1 LHSFRRL
8 VVYMFLCSALLS
20 VAQLQAA
27 SHPESSY
34 DVVVYGATASGAM
47 AAISAAREGM
57 HVVLLE
63 PGTHVGGML
72 TGGLSATDV
81 GNPNVIGGDALEF
94 FERIGRYYDM
104 QQYDQKVSWRFEPH
118 VGEEILRTMLTDA
131 KVDVRFHER
140 MREKGGVQ
148 KPEGR
153 IISLTTEDGN
163 IWQGKVF
170 IDATYEGDLMA
181 AAGVSFAW
189 GRESIAHY
197 GESLAGVRAET
208 PGHQFKFKLS
218 AYGADG
224 KLLPEISPGPL
235 GPPGSGDH
243 EVQAYNFRLILTQD
257 PANQVPF
264 PKPENYDPHKYQ
276 LLANYIRGFQQQYGR
291 PPRLKELTNPVGIPN
306 HKADFNNNGP
316 FSTDYIGR
324 DWTFPN
330 ASYAQRKAIRQ
341 DHIDYTQGFFYFLA
355 HDPQVP
361 QQLRNEVNTWGL
373 AKDEFTDTD
382 HWPFQLYIRES
393 RRMIG
398 EYVMTQKDVQTER
411 TKPDAI
417 GMGSYNIDSHNF
429 ERVVTPDGS
438 VQNEG
443 NTEIPVQP
451 YQIPYDILVP
461 KPQQASNLLVPV
473 CVSASHVAY
482 SSLRL
487 EPQYMIMGQAAGV
500 AASMAART
508 DTPVQDVDMKTLQEK
523 LLRQG
528 AILELPAPALQ
539 NATLP

>member
-1 LHSFRRL
+1 LNHLRRVL
-8 VVYMFLCSALLS
+8 VCLFLCSALIS
-20 VAQLQAA
+20 VQQSQAA
-27 SHPESSY
+27 SHHESSY

-47 AAISAAREGM
+47 AAIAAAREGM
-57 HVVLLE
+57 RVVLLE
-63 PGTHVGGML
+63 PGNHVGGML

-94 FERIGRYYDM
+94 FERVGQYYDM
-104 QQYDQKVSWRFEPH
+104 KQYGQKVSWRFEPH
-118 VGEEILRTMLTDA
+118 VGEAILQSMLKDA

-140 MREKGGVQ
+140 MREKDGVR
-148 KPEGR
+148 KSDGR
-153 IISLTTEDGN
+153 IITLTTEDGD
-163 IWQGKVF
+163 IWKGKVF

-189 GRESIAHY
+189 GREGIAQY

-224 KLLPEISPGPL
+224 KLLPEISPVPMA
-235 GPPGSGDH
+235 PPGSGDH

-257 PANQVPF
+257 PANLVPF
-264 PKPENYDPHKYQ
+264 PKPENYDPHEYQ

-291 PPRLKELTNPVGIPN
+291 APRLNELTNPVGISN

-316 FSTDYIGR
+316 FSTDYIGK

-330 ASYAQRKAIRQ
+330 ASYAQRQAIWQ
-341 DHIDYTQGFFYFLA
+341 DHIDYTKGFFYFLA

-398 EYVMTQKDVQTER
+398 EYVMTQKDVQTAR
-411 TKPDAI
+411 SKLDAI

-429 ERVVTPDGS
+429 ERVVMPDGS

-443 NTEIPVQP
+443 NTEVPVQP
-451 YQIPYDILVP
+451 YQIPYGILVP
-461 KPQQASNLLVPV
+461 RAKQVSNLLVPV

-508 DTPVQDVDMKTLQEK
+508 DTPVQDVDIQTLQEK
-523 LLRQG
+523 LLHG
-528 AILELPAPALQ
+528 GTILELPVPALR
-539 NATLP
+539 NATIQ

>member
-1 LHSFRRL
+1 MNHLRRVFACL
-8 VVYMFLCSALLS
+8 FLCSALIS
-20 VAQLQAA
+20 VQQSQAA
-27 SHPESSY
+27 SHRESSY

-47 AAISAAREGM
+47 AAIAAAREGM

-63 PGTHVGGML
+63 PGAHVGGML

-81 GNPNVIGGDALEF
+81 GNPNVIGGEALEF
-94 FERIGRYYDM
+94 FERVGRYYDT
-104 QQYDQKVSWRFEPH
+104 QQYGQKVSWRFEPH
-118 VGEEILRTMLTDA
+118 IGEEILRSMLQDA

-140 MREKGGVQ
+140 MREKDGVK
-148 KPEGR
+148 KPDGR
-153 IISLTTEDGN
+153 IVSLTTEDGDV
-163 IWQGKVF
+163 WKGKVF

-189 GRESIAHY
+189 GREGVAKY

-224 KLLPEISPGPL
+224 RLLPEISSVPMA
-235 GPPGSGDH
+235 PPGTGDH

-257 PANQVPF
+257 PANLVPF
-264 PKPENYDPHKYQ
+264 PEPENYDPHEYQ
-276 LLANYIRGFQQQYGR
+276 LLANYIHGFQQQYGR
-291 PPRLKELTNPVGIPN
+291 PPRLNELTNPVGIPN

-316 FSTDYIGR
+316 FSTDYIGK

-330 ASYAQRKAIRQ
+330 ASYAQRKAIWQ
-341 DHIDYTQGFFYFLA
+341 DHINYTQGFFYFLG

-361 QQLRNEVNTWGL
+361 AQLRKEVNTWGL

-393 RRMIG
+393 RRIVG
-398 EYVMTQKDVQTER
+398 EYIMTQKDVQTER
-411 TKPDAI
+411 SKVDEI

-443 NTEIPVQP
+443 DTEIHVQP
-451 YQIPYDILVP
+451 YQIPYGILVP
-461 KPQQASNLLVPV
+461 RTQQVSNLLVPV

-508 DTPVQDVDMKTLQEK
+508 ETPVQDIGIKMLQEK
-523 LLRQG
+523 LIHGG
-528 AILELPAPALQ
+528 AIVDLVEPAAS
-539 NATLP
+539 NTMSR

>member
-1 LHSFRRL
+1 LNHVRRL
-8 VVYMFLCSALLS
+8 FICVSLCSALIS
-20 VAQLQAA
+20 VPQLRAA
-27 SHPESSY
+27 SQPELSY
-34 DVVVYGATASGAM
+34 DVVEYGATASGAM
-47 AAISAAREGM
+47 AALAAAREGM

-63 PGTHVGGML
+63 PGSHVGGML

-81 GNPNVIGGDALEF
+81 GNPNVIGGEAIEF
-94 FERIGRYYDM
+94 FQRVGQHYDM
-104 QQYDQKVSWRFEPH
+104 QQYDQEVSWRVEPH
-118 VGEEILRTMLTDA
+118 VGEEILRAMLTDV

-140 MREKGGVQ
+140 MREKDGVR
-148 KPEGR
+148 KSNGR
-153 IISLTTEDGN
+153 LISLTTEDGD
-163 IWQGKVF
+163 IWMGKVF

-189 GRESIAHY
+189 GREGIAQY

-224 KLLPEISPGPL
+224 KLLPEISPGPMA
-235 GPPGSGDH
+235 PPGSGDD
-243 EVQAYNFRLILTQD
+243 EVQAYNFRLILTQN
-257 PANQVPF
+257 PANLVPF
-264 PKPENYDPHKYQ
+264 PKPEHYDPHTYQ
-276 LLANYIRGFQQQYGR
+276 LLANYLRGFEQQYGR
-291 PPRLKELTNPVGIPN
+291 SPRLNELAIPIGIPN

-316 FSTDYIGR
+316 FSTDYIGK

-330 ASYAQRKAIRQ
+330 ASYAEREVIWQ
-341 DHIDYTQGFFYFLA
+341 DHIHYTQGLFYFLA

-361 QQLRNEVNTWGL
+361 EPLRKEVNTWGL

-398 EYVMTQKDVQTER
+398 KYVMTQKDVQTER
-411 TKPDAI
+411 IKLDAI
-417 GMGSYNIDSHNF
+417 GMGSYTLDSHNF
-429 ERVVTPDGS
+429 ERIATADGS

-451 YQIPYDILVP
+451 YQIPYSILVP
-461 KPQQASNLLVPV
+461 KQNQVSNLLVPV

-482 SSLRL
+482 STLRL
-487 EPQYMIMGQAAGV
+487 EPQYMIMGEAAGV

-508 DTPVQDVDMKTLQEK
+508 DAPVQDVDMKTLQET
-523 LLRQG
+523 LLHRG
-528 AILELPAPALQ
+528 AILELPGPVTRSATAP
-539 NATLP
+539 

>member
-1 LHSFRRL
+1 MSYVRRL
-8 VVYMFLCSALLS
+8 FLSILLYSVLSSAPQLS
-20 VAQLQAA
+20 
-27 SHPESSY
+27 SSPIPSSY
-34 DVVVYGATASGAM
+34 EVVVYGATASGAIAAM
-47 AAISAAREGM
+47 AAAREGM
-57 HVVLLE
+57 RVVLLE
-63 PGTHVGGML
+63 PGNHLGGML

-81 GNPNVIGGDALEF
+81 GNPTVIGGDALEF
-94 FERIGRYYDM
+94 FERVGHYYDM
-104 QQYDQKVSWRFEPH
+104 PQYGQKVSWRFEPH
-118 VGEEILRTMLTDA
+118 VGETILRSMLQDA

-148 KPEGR
+148 KSDGR
-153 IISLTTEDGN
+153 IIALTTEDGN
-163 IWQGKVF
+163 IWKGKVF

-189 GRESIAHY
+189 GREGIAQY

-218 AYGADG
+218 AYGGGG
-224 KLLPEISPGPL
+224 KLLPEISAIPMR
-235 GPPGSGDH
+235 PPGSGDH
-243 EVQAYNFRLILTQD
+243 EVQSYNFRLILTQD
-257 PANQVPF
+257 PADLVSF
-264 PKPENYDPHKYQ
+264 PKPENYDSKKYQ

-291 PPRLKELTNPVGIPN
+291 PPRLNELTNPVGIPD

-316 FSTDYIGR
+316 FSTDYIGK

-330 ASYAQRKAIRQ
+330 ASYAQRQVIWQ
-341 DHIDYTQGFFYFLA
+341 DHIDYTKGFFYFLA

-398 EYVMTQKDVQTER
+398 QYVMTQKDVQTER
-411 TKPDAI
+411 SKVGAI

-429 ERVVTPDGS
+429 ERVAMPDGS

-443 NTEIPVQP
+443 DTEIHVQP
-451 YQIPYDILVP
+451 YQIPYGILIP
-461 KPQQASNLLVPV
+461 KPHQVSNLLVPV

-508 DTPVQDVDMKTLQEK
+508 DTPVQDVDIQTLQEK

-528 AILELPAPALQ
+528 AILDLPKPA
-539 NATLP
+539 ATNTLSR

>member
-1 LHSFRRL
+1 MKHLRCVRVCL
-8 VVYMFLCSALLS
+8 FLCSALIS
-20 VAQLQAA
+20 AQQSQAA
-27 SHPESSY
+27 SHRDSSY

-47 AAISAAREGM
+47 AAIAAAREGM

-63 PGTHVGGML
+63 PGAHVGGML

-81 GNPNVIGGDALEF
+81 GNPNVIGGEALEF
-94 FERIGRYYDM
+94 FERVGSYYDM
-104 QQYDQKVSWRFEPH
+104 QQYGQKVSWRFEPH
-118 VGEEILRTMLTDA
+118 VGQAILLSMLKDA

-140 MREKGGVQ
+140 MGEKDGVR
-148 KPEGR
+148 KSDGR
-153 IISLTTEDGN
+153 ITSLNTEDGN
-163 IWQGKVF
+163 VWKGKVF

-181 AAGVSFAW
+181 ATGVSFAW
-189 GRESIAHY
+189 GREGIAQY

-218 AYGADG
+218 AYGVGG
-224 KLLPEISPGPL
+224 KLPPEISPAPMA
-235 GPPGSGDH
+235 PSGSGDH

-257 PANQVPF
+257 PANHVPF
-264 PKPENYDPHKYQ
+264 PTPENYDPHEYQ
-276 LLANYIRGFQQQYGR
+276 LLANYLRGFQQQYGR
-291 PPRLKELTNPVGIPN
+291 PPRLNELTSPVGIPN
-306 HKADFNNNGP
+306 HKADLNNNGP
-316 FSTDYIGR
+316 FSTDYIGK

-330 ASYAQRKAIRQ
+330 ASYAQRKAIWQ
-341 DHIDYTQGFFYFLA
+341 DHIGYTKGFFYFLA

-361 QQLRNEVNTWGL
+361 EQLRKELNTWGP

-382 HWPFQLYIRES
+382 HWPFQLYVRES
-393 RRMIG
+393 RRMVG

-411 TKPDAI
+411 NKVDAI
-417 GMGSYNIDSHNF
+417 GMGSYNIDTHNF
-429 ERVVTPDGS
+429 ERVVMPDGS

-443 NTEIPVQP
+443 NTEVPVQS
-451 YQIPYDILVP
+451 YQIPYGILVP
-461 KPQQASNLLVPV
+461 RAKRVSNLLVPV

-508 DTPVQDVDMKTLQEK
+508 DLPVQDVDIKLLQEK

-528 AILELPAPALQ
+528 AILELPVPALR
-539 NATLP
+539 NAIR

>member
-1 LHSFRRL
+1 
-8 VVYMFLCSALLS
+8 MFLCSTLLS
-20 VAQLQAA
+20 ASQLQAA

-34 DVVVYGATASGAM
+34 DVVVYGATASGAI
-47 AAISAAREGM
+47 AAVAAAREGM

-81 GNPNVIGGDALEF
+81 GNPNVIGGEALEF
-94 FERIGRYYDM
+94 FERVGRYYDM

-118 VGEEILRTMLTDA
+118 VGEEILRSMLKEA

-140 MREKGGVQ
+140 MREKDGVR
-148 KPEGR
+148 KSEGR
-153 IISLTTEDGN
+153 ILSLTTEDGVV
-163 IWQGKVF
+163 WEGKVF

-189 GRESIAHY
+189 GREGTEQY
-197 GESLAGVRAET
+197 GESLAGVPAET

-224 KLLPEISPGPL
+224 KLLPEISPGPMAL
-235 GPPGSGDH
+235 PGSGDH
-243 EVQAYNFRLILTQD
+243 EVQAYNFRMILTQD
-257 PANQVPF
+257 PANLIPF
-264 PKPENYDPHKYQ
+264 HKPENYDPHRYQ

-291 PPRLKELTNPVGIPN
+291 PPRLNELTIPIGIPN

-316 FSTDYIGR
+316 FSTDYIGK

-330 ASYAQRKAIRQ
+330 ASNAERNAIWQ
-341 DHIDYTQGFFYFLA
+341 DHINYTKGFFYFLA

-361 QQLRNEVNTWGL
+361 QQLRKEVNTWGL

-411 TKPDAI
+411 SKANAI

-429 ERVVTPDGS
+429 ERVVMPDGS

-443 NTEIPVQP
+443 DTEVPVQP
-451 YQIPYDILVP
+451 YQIPFGILVP
-461 KPQQASNLLVPV
+461 KPHQASNLLVPV
-473 CVSASHVAY
+473 CVSSSHVAY

-508 DTPVQDVDMKTLQEK
+508 DTPVQDIDIKTLQEK
-523 LLRQG
+523 LLRG
-528 AILELPAPALQ
+528 GVILELAAPAMRSAL
-539 NATLP
+539 TP

>member
-1 LHSFRRL
+1 
-8 VVYMFLCSALLS
+8 M
-20 VAQLQAA
+20 
-27 SHPESSY
+27 
-34 DVVVYGATASGAM
+34 VVYGATASGAM
-47 AAISAAREGM
+47 AAMAAAREGM
-57 HVVLLE
+57 RVVLLE
-63 PGTHVGGML
+63 PGNHLGGML

-81 GNPNVIGGDALEF
+81 GNTAVIGGDALEF
-94 FERIGRYYDM
+94 FERVGHYYDM

-118 VGEEILRTMLTDA
+118 VGEATLRSMLQDA
-131 KVDVRFHER
+131 NVDIRFHER
-140 MREKGGVQ
+140 MREKDGVQ
-148 KPEGR
+148 KSDGR
-153 IISLTTEDGN
+153 ILTLTTEDGD
-163 IWQGKVF
+163 IWKGKVF

-189 GRESIAHY
+189 GREGVAQY

-208 PGHQFKFKLS
+208 PSHQFKFKLS
-218 AYGADG
+218 AYGTDG
-224 KLLPEISPGPL
+224 KLLPEISPVPMA
-235 GPPGSGDH
+235 PPGSGDH

-257 PANQVPF
+257 SANLIPF
-264 PKPENYDPHKYQ
+264 PQPENYDPHEYQ
-276 LLANYIRGFQQQYGR
+276 LLENYIRGFQQQYGR
-291 PPRLKELTNPVGIPN
+291 PPRLNELTNPVGIPN

-316 FSTDYIGR
+316 FSTDYIGK

-330 ASYAQRKAIRQ
+330 ASYAQRQAIWQ
-341 DHIDYTQGFFYFLA
+341 DHTDYTKGFFYFLA

-373 AKDEFTDTD
+373 AKDEFIDTD

-393 RRMIG
+393 RRMVG

-411 TKPDAI
+411 RKVDTI

-429 ERVVTPDGS
+429 QRVAMPDRS

-443 NTEIPVQP
+443 DTEIHVQP
-451 YQIPYDILVP
+451 YQIPYGILVP
-461 KPQQASNLLVPV
+461 KMRQVSNLLVPV

-500 AASMAART
+500 AASVAART
-508 DTPVQDVDMKTLQEK
+508 DTPVQSVDIKMIQQK

-528 AILELPAPALQ
+528 AILDLAQPE
-539 NATLP
+539 ATNTMSR

>member
-1 LHSFRRL
+1 MNHLRRAL
-8 VVYMFLCSALLS
+8 VCVFLSLTLVSAS
-20 VAQLQAA
+20 NLQAA
-27 SHPESSY
+27 SHPELSY

-47 AAISAAREGM
+47 AALAAARQGM

-81 GNPNVIGGDALEF
+81 GNPNVIGGEALEF
-94 FERIGRYYDM
+94 FERVGRYYDM
-104 QQYDQKVSWRFEPH
+104 PQYGQKVSWRFEPH
-118 VGEEILRTMLTDA
+118 VGESILRSMLQDA
-131 KVDVRFHER
+131 KVDVRFDER
-140 MREKGGVQ
+140 MREKDGVR
-148 KPEGR
+148 KSGGR

-163 IWQGKVF
+163 VWKGKVF

-189 GRESIAHY
+189 GRESIAQY

-224 KLLPEISPGPL
+224 KLLPEISPLPMA
-235 GPPGSGDH
+235 PPGSGDH
-243 EVQAYNFRLILTQD
+243 EVQACNFRLILTQD
-257 PANQVPF
+257 PANLVPF
-264 PKPENYDPHKYQ
+264 PKPESYDPHEYQ
-276 LLANYIRGFQQQYGR
+276 LLANYIRGFQQQYVR
-291 PPRLKELTNPVGIPN
+291 PPRLNELTNPVGIPGY
-306 HKADFNNNGP
+306 KADFNNNGP
-316 FSTDYIGR
+316 FSTDYIGK

-330 ASYAQRKAIRQ
+330 ASYAERKVIWQ

-361 QQLRNEVNTWGL
+361 RQLQKEVNTWGL
-373 AKDEFTDTD
+373 SKDEFTDTD

-398 EYVMTQKDVQTER
+398 HYVMTQKDVQTER
-411 TKPDAI
+411 NKPDAI

-429 ERVVTPDGS
+429 ERVVTADGS
-438 VQNEG
+438 VKNEG

-451 YQIPYDILVP
+451 YQIPYGILVP
-461 KPQQASNLLVPV
+461 KPHQVTNLLVPV

-487 EPQYMIMGQAAGV
+487 EPQYIIMGQAAGV
-500 AASMAART
+500 AASMAARR
-508 DTPVQDVDMKTLQEK
+508 DISVQDVDLKKLQEK
-523 LLRQG
+523 LLQQG
-528 AILELPAPALQ
+528 AILELPAPALK
-539 NATLP
+539 NTLVP

>member
-1 LHSFRRL
+1 MNHLRRAIVCVFVFSTL
-8 VVYMFLCSALLS
+8 ISAR
-20 VAQLQAA
+20 QLQAA
-27 SHPESSY
+27 AHPESSY

-47 AAISAAREGM
+47 AAIAAAREGM

-63 PGTHVGGML
+63 PGNHVGGML

-81 GNPNVIGGDALEF
+81 GNRNVIGGDALEF
-94 FERIGRYYDM
+94 FERVGQYYDM
-104 QQYDQKVSWRFEPH
+104 KQYDQTVSWRFEPH
-118 VGEEILRTMLTDA
+118 VGEGILRSMLQDA

-140 MREKGGVQ
+140 MREQDGERKS
-148 KPEGR
+148 EAR
-153 IISLTTEDGN
+153 IISLTTEDGAV
-163 IWQGKVF
+163 WKGKVF
-170 IDATYEGDLMA
+170 VDATYEGDLMA

-189 GRESIAHY
+189 GREGIAQY

-218 AYGADG
+218 AYGTDG
-224 KLLPEISPGPL
+224 KLLPEISPVPMA
-235 GPPGSGDH
+235 PPGSGDH

-257 PANQVPF
+257 PANLVPF
-264 PKPENYDPHKYQ
+264 PKPGNYDPHEYQ

-291 PPRLKELTNPVGIPN
+291 APRLNELTNPVGIPN
-306 HKADFNNNGP
+306 YKADFNNNGP

-330 ASYAQRKAIRQ
+330 ASYAQRQAIWQ
-341 DHIDYTQGFFYFLA
+341 DHIDYTKGFFYFLA

-382 HWPFQLYIRES
+382 NWPFQLYIRES

-411 TKPDAI
+411 SKVDAI

-429 ERVVTPDGS
+429 ERVAMPDGG

-443 NTEIPVQP
+443 NTEIHVQP
-451 YQIPYDILVP
+451 YQIPYRILVP
-461 KPQQASNLLVPV
+461 QAKQVSNLLVPV
-473 CVSASHVAY
+473 CVSSSHVAY

-487 EPQYMIMGQAAGV
+487 EPQYMIMGQAAGI
-500 AASMAART
+500 AASLAERT
-508 DTPVQDVDMKTLQEK
+508 DTPVQAIDIKTLQEK

-528 AILELPAPALQ
+528 ATLELASPALRTTT
-539 NATLP
+539 AP